1 MISEK
6 KITQFSIPGEI
17 PRLIT
22 AMVIPL
28 AAFMLQWIFWNNF
41 KPFAWTFFYPAV
53 FFSAWIGGLRCG
65 LASIAFSTLVIWW
78 FFIPNRY
85 TFIIEQPAYAFTMA
99 VFTGMGVLFS
109 FTFER
114 LRKANQLA
122 ADAYAAASSAKDH
135 LEERV
140 IERSAELLK
149 AITALQESEQEFRTL
164 AESMPQI
171 VWITRPDGWTT
182 YVNQHWIDYT
192 GMTLEE
198 SCGHGWNTPFHSDDR
213 QMAWDAWQHAT
224 ATAGIYSLECR
235 LRRFDGVYRWWLIRG
250 VPVRDSDGNILKWF
264 GTCTDI
270 ENIKQA
276 EEALRENEEHLR
288 LFIEHAPV
296 SLAMFDR
303 NMRYLQVSR
312 RWLKDYGLG
321 EREIRGLSHYEI
333 FPEIQDK
340 WKDVHRRGLAGEVV
354 RAEADLFERANG
366 SKQWVRWEVRPW
378 LDAKGEI
385 GGIVIFSEDITER
398 KNMEINI
405 SNLNRTQA
413 MRSSVSQLI
422 VRMLKPQELFEA
434 ICHIAVDIG
443 EFRMAWI
450 GLLDTHTKHVKPV
463 AHAGVVDDYLD
474 KLNIS
479 LDDSE
484 RGRGPTVA
492 AMLTGQHIVVNN
504 IANDPYM
511 VPWQTHALRLGYRA
525 AAIFPFIV
533 GGEVCGSLALY
544 AAEPDFFIDDELKL
558 LDELAADITF
568 ALEFAEHDAKRK
580 QAEESLR
587 RLNKELEQRVLDRTM
602 QLEAANKEL
611 EAFSYS
617 VSHDLRAPLR
627 HIDGY
632 VDLLVSRCRDGLS
645 EQGLHYVDT
654 IADSARQMGML
665 IDDLLQFSRTGRTE
679 VHRVRVDMNKMIE
692 ELLPAIKERCS
703 GRVIEWDIAD
713 LPSVSGDYSLLRQVW
728 ANLLGNA
735 VKYTS
740 TKECARI
747 EITAREENGEVIFV
761 VADNGVGFDMKYVGK
776 LFGVFQRLHS
786 QEEFEGT
793 GIGLVTVQRIVNRHG
808 GRVWAEAKLGQGA
821 TFFFTIPKEQE
832 NIPCQN

>member
-1 MISEK
+1 MISEEK
-6 KITQFSIPGEI
+6 NNAVQCSGGI

-28 AAFMLQWIFWNNF
+28 AAFMLQWFFWNSF
-41 KPFAWTFFYPAV
+41 KPFAWIFFYPAV

-99 VFTGMGVLFS
+99 VFAGMGVLFS

-122 ADAYAAASSAKDH
+122 AEALAAVSAAKDH

-140 IERSAELLK
+140 SERSAELTQ
-149 AITALQESEQEFRTL
+149 AITALQHSEQEFRTL

-182 YVNQHWIDYT
+182 YVNQHWVDYT

-198 SCGHGWNTPFHSDDR
+198 SYGHGWNIPFHSDDR
-213 QMAWDAWQHAT
+213 QMAWDAWQQAT
-224 ATAGIYSLECR
+224 ATAGIYTLECR

-250 VPVRDSDGNILKWF
+250 VPVRDSEGNILKWF

-276 EEALRENEEHLR
+276 EEGLRENEQHLR

-321 EREIRGLSHYEI
+321 ERDVRGLSHYDI
-333 FPEIQDK
+333 FPEIQEN
-340 WKDVHRRGLAGEVV
+340 WKEAHRRGLAGEVV
-354 RAEADLFERANG
+354 WAEADRFERADG
-366 SKQWVRWEVRPW
+366 SIQWVRWEVRPW
-378 LDAKGEI
+378 LDARGEV

-413 MRSSVSQLI
+413 MRSNVSQLI

-434 ICHIAVDIG
+434 ICHLAVDIG
-443 EFRMAWI
+443 GFRMAWI
-450 GLLDTHTKHVKPV
+450 GLLDMQTKYVTPV
-463 AHAGVVDDYLD
+463 AHAGVVGDYLD

-479 LDDSE
+479 LDDNE
-484 RGRGPTVA
+484 RGRGPA
-492 AMLTGQHIVVNN
+492 ATAIRIGQHVVVDNM
-504 IANDPYM
+504 ASDPH
-511 VPWQTHALRLGYRA
+511 VTLWRADALRLGYHA
-525 AAIFPFIV
+525 AASFPFIV
-533 GGEVCGSLALY
+533 GGEVRGSLVLY
-544 AAEPDFFIDDELKL
+544 ANEPDFFVDDELTL

-568 ALEFAEHDAKRK
+568 ALKFAEHDEKRR

-587 RLNKELEQRVLDRTM
+587 RLNEELEQRVIERTT

-645 EQGLHYVDT
+645 EKGLHYVDT

-679 VHRVRVDMNKMIE
+679 VHRVRVDMNKMIQ
-692 ELLPAIKERCS
+692 ELLPAITESCS
-703 GRVIEWDIAD
+703 GRVIEWGIAD
-713 LPSVSGDYSLLRQVW
+713 LPSVRGDYPLLRQVW

-735 VKYTS
+735 VKY
-740 TKECARI
+740 
-747 EITAREENGEVIFV
+747 EVLAKRFSISL
-761 VADNGVGFDMKYVGK
+761 N
-776 LFGVFQRLHS
+776 RL
-786 QEEFEGT
+786 
-793 GIGLVTVQRIVNRHG
+793 R
-808 GRVWAEAKLGQGA
+808 
-821 TFFFTIPKEQE
+821 
-832 NIPCQN
+832 

>member
-312 RWLKDYGLG
+312 RWLKD
-321 EREIRGLSHYEI
+321 
-333 FPEIQDK
+333 
-340 WKDVHRRGLAGEVV
+340 
-354 RAEADLFERANG
+354 
-366 SKQWVRWEVRPW
+366 
-378 LDAKGEI
+378 
-385 GGIVIFSEDITER
+385 
-398 KNMEINI
+398 
-405 SNLNRTQA
+405 
-413 MRSSVSQLI
+413 
-422 VRMLKPQELFEA
+422 
-434 ICHIAVDIG
+434 
-443 EFRMAWI
+443 
-450 GLLDTHTKHVKPV
+450 
-463 AHAGVVDDYLD
+463 
-474 KLNIS
+474 
-479 LDDSE
+479 
-484 RGRGPTVA
+484 
-492 AMLTGQHIVVNN
+492 
-504 IANDPYM
+504 
-511 VPWQTHALRLGYRA
+511 
-525 AAIFPFIV
+525 
-533 GGEVCGSLALY
+533 
-544 AAEPDFFIDDELKL
+544 
-558 LDELAADITF
+558 
-568 ALEFAEHDAKRK
+568 
-580 QAEESLR
+580 
-587 RLNKELEQRVLDRTM
+587 
-602 QLEAANKEL
+602 
-611 EAFSYS
+611 
-617 VSHDLRAPLR
+617 
-627 HIDGY
+627 
-632 VDLLVSRCRDGLS
+632 
-645 EQGLHYVDT
+645 
-654 IADSARQMGML
+654 
-665 IDDLLQFSRTGRTE
+665 
-679 VHRVRVDMNKMIE
+679 
-692 ELLPAIKERCS
+692 
-703 GRVIEWDIAD
+703 
-713 LPSVSGDYSLLRQVW
+713 
-728 ANLLGNA
+728 
-735 VKYTS
+735 
-740 TKECARI
+740 
-747 EITAREENGEVIFV
+747 
-761 VADNGVGFDMKYVGK
+761 
-776 LFGVFQRLHS
+776 
-786 QEEFEGT
+786 
-793 GIGLVTVQRIVNRHG
+793 
-808 GRVWAEAKLGQGA
+808 
-821 TFFFTIPKEQE
+821 
-832 NIPCQN
+832 